1 MANWSR
7 NYTVFIGPETTI
19 DRIYDVIDKTT
30 GVFNFNEFYPV
41 PEIYSYFD
49 ESATPATQV
58 TPETFSEHYGM
69 PCPTT
74 IDEFIAVSKTH
85 APNAK
90 LDYVPYPIYEQICV
104 RYIQPD
110 AESWCRA
117 HWGTGKEGCNIIVH
131 HASAHLLIVEYD
143 TPWSPPNKLLDH
155 LIGNDP
161 GLCIINGAEVESFD
175 DSVLEMTHGN
185 ENAFYTYFTLE
196 TKAVLCDL
204 GPDEPPAIQYE
215 KALHLN
221 VDMINALADRNVLVL
236 PMGDIVDKEQFLS
249 THN

>member
-7 NYTVFIGPETTI
+7 NYTVFIGPEATI
-19 DRIYDVIDKTT
+19 DRIYDTIDRTT
-30 GVFNFNEFYPV
+30 GVFNFNELYPV
-41 PEIYSYFD
+41 PEIYNYFD
-49 ESATPATQV
+49 DCFPKITVPGA
-58 TPETFSEHYGM
+58 FSEHYGA
-69 PCPTT
+69 PCPAT
-74 IDEFIAVSKTH
+74 IDEFIAFCKTH
-85 APNAK
+85 SPNTK
-90 LDYVPYPIYEQICV
+90 LDYVPLPVFKQIQKQ
-104 RYIQPD
+104 YIHPGKD
-110 AESWCRA
+110 DWCSA
-117 HWGTGKEGCNIIVH
+117 HWGTRKEGCNIIVH

-143 TPWSPPNKLLDH
+143 TPWLPPDKLLDH

-161 GLCIINGAEVESFD
+161 RLCIINGAEVESFD
-175 DSVLEMTHGN
+175 DSLLEMTHGN

-215 KALHLN
+215 KALHPN